1 MNSSTVSNNLSQRSN
16 KRQSIF
22 TLAFFCLVIIALLT
36 TSCTQG
42 IFETPY
48 GNKTLVIDTLQYHHS
63 LFQDIRNKSID
74 VSGNQLDQNKVGN
87 FDGLSSEFMIKFNNF
102 TAFTALPD
110 SVDFIIN
117 SVDAQLFI
125 AGYWGSEATVSLDI
139 AMIDN
144 DSSLYWTNLSDPLES
159 YDEIDGRTLA
169 YTNIS
174 APVDQEFISFPID
187 LATVQNWYSRP
198 DSLYVNNGFT
208 VKKTTDSEGLLAF
221 YSTDYSAD
229 SLRPKLEVQCTL
241 NDTNGV
247 FIKDSTFY
255 VYAGG
260 DLQKAENTLSLD
272 ENLFYLSQGN
282 IHRPYIEFDSLRQ
295 DTLLG
300 PTDLLNQAIL
310 TLVIKDSLSYIES
323 GDTLILGAR
332 LFKTDYWDIDSISYK
347 YTTYSSIFTEISD
360 TIKMD
365 ISQLLQYLISN
376 PKEMHYEGLFF
387 YTNNEYN
394 DFNKILFD
402 RSKTTLDIVYTKVK
416 DE

>member
-1 MNSSTVSNNLSQRSN
+1 M
-16 KRQSIF
+16 
-22 TLAFFCLVIIALLT
+22 

-48 GNKTLVIDTLQYHHS
+48 GNKTLVIDTLQYDHS
-63 LFQDIRNKSID
+63 LFQDIKNKSID

-110 SVDFIIN
+110 SVDFVIN
-117 SVDAQLFI
+117 SVVAQLFI
-125 AGYWGSEATVSLDI
+125 ADYWGSEANMSLDI

-144 DSSLYWTNLSDPLES
+144 DSSLYWTNLSDPLET
-159 YDEIDGRTLA
+159 YDEIEGMTQA

-174 APVDQEFISFPID
+174 APVDQEYISFPID
-187 LATVQNWYSRP
+187 LNIVQNWYSRP

-208 VKKTTDSEGLLAF
+208 VKKSTDDEGLLAF
-221 YSTDYSAD
+221 YSTDYSSD
-229 SLRPKLEVQCTL
+229 SLRPKLEIQCTL

-247 FIKDSTFY
+247 YIQDSTFY

-260 DLQKAENTLSLD
+260 DLQKAENMLTLD

-282 IHRPYIEFDSLRQ
+282 IHRPYIELDSLRQ

-310 TLVIKDSLSYIES
+310 TLVIKDSLSFIES
-323 GDTLILGAR
+323 GDTLILAAR
-332 LFKTDYWDIDSISYK
+332 LFKTDYWENDSISYK
-347 YTTYSSIFTEISD
+347 YTAYSSIFTEIGD
-360 TIKMD
+360 TVKMD
-365 ISQLLQYLISN
+365 ISQLLQYVTSN
-376 PKEMHYEGLFF
+376 PKEMNYEGLFF